1 MLELELHTHIAFA
14 LQTSPSSCYVRSKL
28 CLKQEKETR
37 DVLFLIAGVPPI
49 LRRRD
54 FGAYQSESKDFW
66 EGRQRLETRG
76 GCVSGR
82 YIALRV
88 VISSFLVSV
97 AYDGP
102 SVSQN
107 RKVQRTHFHVSACRA
122 LPLSDSIRSID
133 FVSETL

>member
-1 MLELELHTHIAFA
+1 M
-14 LQTSPSSCYVRSKL
+14 
-28 CLKQEKETR
+28 R
-37 DVLFLIAGVPPI
+37 DALFLIAGVPPL

-76 GCVSGR
+76 SCVSGR

-88 VISSFLVSV
+88 AISPFLISEP
-97 AYDGP
+97 YDGP
-102 SVSQN
+102 PVSQDG
-107 RKVQRTHFHVSACRA
+107 KAQRTYFVSACSA

>member
-1 MLELELHTHIAFA
+1 M
-14 LQTSPSSCYVRSKL
+14 
-28 CLKQEKETR
+28 R
-37 DVLFLIAGVPPI
+37 DALFLIAGVSPL

-54 FGAYQSESKDFW
+54 FGAYQLESKGFS
-66 EGRQRLETRG
+66 EGPQNWATRRG
-76 GCVSGR
+76 SVSGR

-88 VISSFLVSV
+88 VISSFLISV
-97 AYDGP
+97 PYDGP

-107 RKVQRTHFHVSACRA
+107 GKVQRTYFHVSACSA